1 MNIKKKNKINKSFIH
16 HSKNSSLIISSDL
29 PPSTIYKILKNNEY
43 LINQKDSRGETFL
56 TYAIKRNKF
65 DVVKLLLTSS
75 ILDLNFKDDFGNSY
89 LLIATLFQRENM
101 INPII
106 QKGLNLNLKNND
118 GNTAL
123 HLAYMLDNQNIIKI
137 LKDNKI
143 DLSIKNNQGE
153 TAEEI
158 KERISSPSFI
168 QSFGSESQI
177 IYNEKSQNS
186 YKSDENINVITKSNS
201 MKKII
206 NKTRILNSIH
216 KSNNNKNTINSNNK
230 SDNNIDIL
238 NSINNSDDKVNIITK
253 KDINNNINIL
263 NSMNNSDDKVNVMT
277 KKDINNNNNILNS
290 MNNSDDNGKII
301 NKTDD
306 KDNDNDNVNILNSM
320 NKSDNINTI
329 SSIEKTNINLNSKN
343 SFEKPKNPLND
354 CYNDNVNIGL
364 SIVKP
369 KKMEESLET
378 CHNSK
383 TNNTQVNIEENDSN
397 GKIKESLGDDFF
409 NLSLDLPKKENHDII
424 KIDNNINIYEDD
436 ENENENDN
444 DDNIINLSNDNINK
458 KSTFFKKSSSI
469 KSINDYNNSDDDDNI
484 NIVSHSFTKKESE
497 NIDENYN
504 PLDDNEED
512 NFKIVNSDDEDNKY
526 KNQTLQLNK
535 SIKTSDI
542 DFNFN
547 VSHKIPPYQYNKT
560 EMNNNNCDSQKAN
573 TERKKITLNL
583 NFNQP
588 IRAEPNKLP
597 SFTEVNPNIHNSLF
611 NFLKRIGMEKYFENL
626 NNMGFDDL
634 KLIINQT
641 KKGMGITDDNLKLAG
656 IKLPGDRAKI
666 LIKIEEEAK
675 LYNFKLQKEI
685 YYTSK
690 DLKNCENDINIQK
703 LNKWLK
709 EIKLEEYLFNFIDAG
724 YHSKELLLMQMIS
737 KQPLTNNILEQEIEI
752 KKPGHRIRIMNK
764 LQDEANNLKKRFN
777 FSLINDIFDT
787 DVGKKVEQ
795 LKEEC
800 NIF

>member
-29 PPSTIYKILKNNEY
+29 PPSTIYTILKNNEY

-177 IYNEKSQNS
+177 IYNEKSQRS
-186 YKSDENINVITKSNS
+186 YKSNENINVIAKSNS

-206 NKTRILNSIH
+206 NKTKILNSIH
-216 KSNNNKNTINSNNK
+216 KPNDNKSTINSNNK
-230 SDNNIDIL
+230 SDNNINIL
-238 NSINNSDDKVNIITK
+238 NSINNSDDKVNVKTK
-253 KDINNNINIL
+253 KDNNNNINIL
-263 NSMNNSDDKVNVMT
+263 NS
-277 KKDINNNNNILNS
+277 INK
-290 MNNSDDNGKII
+290 SDDNGKII
-301 NKTDD
+301 NKTD
-306 KDNDNDNVNILNSM
+306 DNDNVNILNSM

-329 SSIEKTNINLNSKN
+329 SSIEKSNINLNTKN
-343 SFEKPKNPLND
+343 SFEKPKNLLND
-354 CYNDNVNIGL
+354 CYDDNVNIGL

-383 TNNTQVNIEENDSN
+383 NNNTQVNIEENDSN

-424 KIDNNINIYEDD
+424 KIDNNINDNEDD
-436 ENENENDN
+436 ENENENDNDN
-444 DDNIINLSNDNINK
+444 DDNIINLSNDNFNK

-497 NIDENYN
+497 NIDEDYN

-690 DLKNCENDINIQK
+690 DLKNCENDVNIQK

-724 YHSKELLLMQMIS
+724 YHSKELLLM
-737 KQPLTNNILEQEIEI
+737 
-752 KKPGHRIRIMNK
+752 
-764 LQDEANNLKKRFN
+764 
-777 FSLINDIFDT
+777 
-787 DVGKKVEQ
+787 
-795 LKEEC
+795 
-800 NIF
+800 

>member
-29 PPSTIYKILKNNEY
+29 PPSTIYTILKNNEY

-106 QKGLNLNLKNND
+106 QKGIDLNLKNND

-123 HLAYMLDNQNIIKI
+123 HLAYMLDNEIIIKI

-177 IYNEKSQNS
+177 IYNEKNQRF
-186 YKSDENINVITKSNS
+186 YKSNENINVIAKSNS

-206 NKTRILNSIH
+206 NKTKILNSIH
-216 KSNNNKNTINSNNK
+216 KPNDNKSTINSNNK
-230 SDNNIDIL
+230 SDNNINIL
-238 NSINNSDDKVNIITK
+238 NSINNSDDKVNVITK
-253 KDINNNINIL
+253 KDNNNNINIL
-263 NSMNNSDDKVNVMT
+263 NS
-277 KKDINNNNNILNS
+277 INK
-290 MNNSDDNGKII
+290 SDDNGKII
-301 NKTDD
+301 NKTD
-306 KDNDNDNVNILNSM
+306 DNDNVNILNSM

-329 SSIEKTNINLNSKN
+329 SSIEKSNINLNTKN
-343 SFEKPKNPLND
+343 SFEKPKNLLND
-354 CYNDNVNIGL
+354 CYDDNVNIGL

-383 TNNTQVNIEENDSN
+383 NNNTQVNIEENDSN

-424 KIDNNINIYEDD
+424 KIDNNINDNEDD
-436 ENENENDN
+436 ENENENDNDN
-444 DDNIINLSNDNINK
+444 DDNIINLSNDNFNK

-497 NIDENYN
+497 NIDEDYN

-512 NFKIVNSDDEDNKY
+512 NFKIVNSDDEDNKH
-526 KNQTLQLNK
+526 KNQILQLNK
-535 SIKTSDI
+535 SIKTSDF

-597 SFTEVNPNIHNSLF
+597 SLTEVNRNIYNPLF
-611 NFLKRIGMEKYFENL
+611 IFLKRIGMEKYFENL

-690 DLKNCENDINIQK
+690 DLKNCENDVNIQK

-737 KQPLTNNILEQEIEI
+737 KQPLTDNILEQEIEI
-752 KKPGHRIRIMNK
+752 KKPGHRVRIMNK
-764 LQDEANNLKKRFN
+764 LKDEANNLKKRFN

>member
-1 MNIKKKNKINKSFIH
+1 
-16 HSKNSSLIISSDL
+16 
-29 PPSTIYKILKNNEY
+29 
-43 LINQKDSRGETFL
+43 
-56 TYAIKRNKF
+56 
-65 DVVKLLLTSS
+65 
-75 ILDLNFKDDFGNSY
+75 
-89 LLIATLFQRENM
+89 
-101 INPII
+101 
-106 QKGLNLNLKNND
+106 
-118 GNTAL
+118 
-123 HLAYMLDNQNIIKI
+123 
-137 LKDNKI
+137 
-143 DLSIKNNQGE
+143 
-153 TAEEI
+153 
-158 KERISSPSFI
+158 
-168 QSFGSESQI
+168 
-177 IYNEKSQNS
+177 
-186 YKSDENINVITKSNS
+186 
-201 MKKII
+201 
-206 NKTRILNSIH
+206 
-216 KSNNNKNTINSNNK
+216 
-230 SDNNIDIL
+230 
-238 NSINNSDDKVNIITK
+238 
-253 KDINNNINIL
+253 
-263 NSMNNSDDKVNVMT
+263 
-277 KKDINNNNNILNS
+277 
-290 MNNSDDNGKII
+290 
-301 NKTDD
+301 
-306 KDNDNDNVNILNSM
+306 M

-329 SSIEKTNINLNSKN
+329 SSIEKSNINLNTKN
-343 SFEKPKNPLND
+343 SFEKPKNLLND
-354 CYNDNVNIGL
+354 CYDDNVNIGL

-383 TNNTQVNIEENDSN
+383 NNNTQVNIEENDSN

-424 KIDNNINIYEDD
+424 KIDNNINDNEDD
-436 ENENENDN
+436 ENENENDNDN
-444 DDNIINLSNDNINK
+444 DDNIINLSNDNFNK

-497 NIDENYN
+497 NIDEDYN

-512 NFKIVNSDDEDNKY
+512 NFKIVNSDDEDNKH
-526 KNQTLQLNK
+526 KNQILQLNK
-535 SIKTSDI
+535 SIKTSDF

-597 SFTEVNPNIHNSLF
+597 SLTEVNRNIYNPLF
-611 NFLKRIGMEKYFENL
+611 IFLKRIGMEKYFENL

-737 KQPLTNNILEQEIEI
+737 KQPLTDNILEQEIEI
-752 KKPGHRIRIMNK
+752 KKPGHRVRIMNK
-764 LQDEANNLKKRFN
+764 LKDEANNLKKRFN

>member
-29 PPSTIYKILKNNEY
+29 PPSTIYTILKNNEY

-106 QKGLNLNLKNND
+106 QKGIDLNLKNND

-123 HLAYMLDNQNIIKI
+123 HLAYMLDNEIIIKI

-177 IYNEKSQNS
+177 IYNEKNQRF
-186 YKSDENINVITKSNS
+186 YKSNENINVIAKSNS

-206 NKTRILNSIH
+206 NKTKILNSIH
-216 KSNNNKNTINSNNK
+216 KPNDNKSTINSNNK
-230 SDNNIDIL
+230 SDNNINIL
-238 NSINNSDDKVNIITK
+238 NSINNSDDKVNVKTK
-253 KDINNNINIL
+253 KDNNNNINIL
-263 NSMNNSDDKVNVMT
+263 NS
-277 KKDINNNNNILNS
+277 INK
-290 MNNSDDNGKII
+290 SDDNGKII
-301 NKTDD
+301 NKTD
-306 KDNDNDNVNILNSM
+306 DNDNVNILNSM

-329 SSIEKTNINLNSKN
+329 SSIEKSNINLNTKN
-343 SFEKPKNPLND
+343 SFEKPKNLLND
-354 CYNDNVNIGL
+354 CYDDNVNIGL

-383 TNNTQVNIEENDSN
+383 NNNTQVNIEENDSN

-424 KIDNNINIYEDD
+424 KIDNNINDNEDD
-436 ENENENDN
+436 ENENENDNDN
-444 DDNIINLSNDNINK
+444 DDNIINLSNDNFNK

-497 NIDENYN
+497 NIDEDYN

-512 NFKIVNSDDEDNKY
+512 NFKIVNSDDEDNKH
-526 KNQTLQLNK
+526 KNQILQLNK
-535 SIKTSDI
+535 SIKTSDF

-597 SFTEVNPNIHNSLF
+597 SLTEVNRNIYNPLF
-611 NFLKRIGMEKYFENL
+611 IFLKRIGMEKYFENL

-690 DLKNCENDINIQK
+690 DLKNCENDVNIQK

-737 KQPLTNNILEQEIEI
+737 KQPLTDNILEQEIEI
-752 KKPGHRIRIMNK
+752 KKPGHRVRIMNK
-764 LQDEANNLKKRFN
+764 LKDEANNLKKRFN

>member
-1 MNIKKKNKINKSFIH
+1 MNIKKKNKINKSFVH

-29 PPSTIYKILKNNEY
+29 PPSTIYTILKNNEY

-106 QKGLNLNLKNND
+106 QKGIDLNLKNND

-123 HLAYMLDNQNIIKI
+123 HLAYMLDNEIIIKI

-177 IYNEKSQNS
+177 IYNEKNQRS
-186 YKSDENINVITKSNS
+186 YKSNENINVIAKSNS

-206 NKTRILNSIH
+206 NKTKILNSIH
-216 KSNNNKNTINSNNK
+216 KPNDNKSTINSNNK
-230 SDNNIDIL
+230 SDNNINIL
-238 NSINNSDDKVNIITK
+238 NSINNSDDKVNVKTK
-253 KDINNNINIL
+253 KDNNNNINIL
-263 NSMNNSDDKVNVMT
+263 NS
-277 KKDINNNNNILNS
+277 INK
-290 MNNSDDNGKII
+290 SDDNGKII
-301 NKTDD
+301 NKTD
-306 KDNDNDNVNILNSM
+306 DNDNVNILNSM

-329 SSIEKTNINLNSKN
+329 SSIEKSNINLNTKN
-343 SFEKPKNPLND
+343 SFEKPKNLLND
-354 CYNDNVNIGL
+354 CYDDNVNIGL

-383 TNNTQVNIEENDSN
+383 NNNTQVNIEENDSN

-444 DDNIINLSNDNINK
+444 DNDDNIINLSNDNFNK

-497 NIDENYN
+497 NIDEDYN

-535 SIKTSDI
+535 SIKTSDF

-597 SFTEVNPNIHNSLF
+597 SLTEVNRNIYNPLF
-611 NFLKRIGMEKYFENL
+611 IFLKRIGMEKYFENL

-690 DLKNCENDINIQK
+690 DLKNCENDVNIQK

-737 KQPLTNNILEQEIEI
+737 KQPLTDNILEQEIEI

>member
-29 PPSTIYKILKNNEY
+29 PPSTIYTILKNNEY

-106 QKGLNLNLKNND
+106 QKGIDLNLKNND

-123 HLAYMLDNQNIIKI
+123 HLAYMLDNENIIKI

-177 IYNEKSQNS
+177 IYNEKSQRS
-186 YKSDENINVITKSNS
+186 YKSNENINVIAKSNS

-206 NKTRILNSIH
+206 NKTKILNSIH
-216 KSNNNKNTINSNNK
+216 KPNDNKSTINSNNK
-230 SDNNIDIL
+230 SDNNINIL
-238 NSINNSDDKVNIITK
+238 NSINK
-253 KDINNNINIL
+253 
-263 NSMNNSDDKVNVMT
+263 
-277 KKDINNNNNILNS
+277 
-290 MNNSDDNGKII
+290 SDDNGKII
-301 NKTDD
+301 NKTD
-306 KDNDNDNVNILNSM
+306 DNDNVNILNSM

-329 SSIEKTNINLNSKN
+329 SSIEKSNINLNTKN
-343 SFEKPKNPLND
+343 SFEKPKNLLND
-354 CYNDNVNIGL
+354 CYDDNVNIGL

-383 TNNTQVNIEENDSN
+383 NNNTQVNIEENDSN

-424 KIDNNINIYEDD
+424 KIDNNINDNEDD
-436 ENENENDN
+436 ENENENDNDN
-444 DDNIINLSNDNINK
+444 DDNIINLSNDNFNK
-458 KSTFFKKSSSI
+458 KSTFFKKSSST

-497 NIDENYN
+497 NIDEDYN

-512 NFKIVNSDDEDNKY
+512 NFKIVNSDDEDNKH
-526 KNQTLQLNK
+526 KNQILQLNK
-535 SIKTSDI
+535 SIKTSDF

-597 SFTEVNPNIHNSLF
+597 SLTEVNRNIYNPLF
-611 NFLKRIGMEKYFENL
+611 IFLKRIGMEKYFENL

-690 DLKNCENDINIQK
+690 DLKNCENDVNIQK

-737 KQPLTNNILEQEIEI
+737 KQPLTDNILEQEIEI
-752 KKPGHRIRIMNK
+752 KKPGHRVRIMNK
-764 LQDEANNLKKRFN
+764 LKDEANNLKKRFN

>member
-29 PPSTIYKILKNNEY
+29 PPSTIYTILKNNEY

-106 QKGLNLNLKNND
+106 QKGIDLNLKNND

-123 HLAYMLDNQNIIKI
+123 HLAYMLDNENIIKI

-177 IYNEKSQNS
+177 IYNEKNQRS
-186 YKSDENINVITKSNS
+186 YKSNENINVIAKSNS

-206 NKTRILNSIH
+206 NKTKILNSIH
-216 KSNNNKNTINSNNK
+216 KPNDNKSTINSNNK
-230 SDNNIDIL
+230 SDNNINIL
-238 NSINNSDDKVNIITK
+238 NSINNSDDKVNVKTK
-253 KDINNNINIL
+253 KDNNNNINIL
-263 NSMNNSDDKVNVMT
+263 NS
-277 KKDINNNNNILNS
+277 INK
-290 MNNSDDNGKII
+290 SDDNGKII
-301 NKTDD
+301 NKTD
-306 KDNDNDNVNILNSM
+306 DNDNVNILNSM
-320 NKSDNINTI
+320 NKSENINTI
-329 SSIEKTNINLNSKN
+329 SSIEKSNINLNTKN
-343 SFEKPKNPLND
+343 SFEKPKNLLND
-354 CYNDNVNIGL
+354 CYDDNVNIGL

-424 KIDNNINIYEDD
+424 KIDNNINDNEDD
-436 ENENENDN
+436 ENENENDNDN
-444 DDNIINLSNDNINK
+444 DDNIINLSNDNFNK

-497 NIDENYN
+497 NIDEDYN

-512 NFKIVNSDDEDNKY
+512 NFKIVNSDDEDNKH
-526 KNQTLQLNK
+526 KNQILQLNK
-535 SIKTSDI
+535 SIKTSDF

-597 SFTEVNPNIHNSLF
+597 SLTEVNRNIYNPLF
-611 NFLKRIGMEKYFENL
+611 IFLKRIGMEKYFENL

-690 DLKNCENDINIQK
+690 DLKNCENDVNIQK

-737 KQPLTNNILEQEIEI
+737 KQPLTDNILEQEIEI
-752 KKPGHRIRIMNK
+752 KKPGHRVRIMNK
-764 LQDEANNLKKRFN
+764 LKDEANNLKKRFN

>member
-29 PPSTIYKILKNNEY
+29 PPSTIYTILKNNEY

-177 IYNEKSQNS
+177 IYNEKNQRF
-186 YKSDENINVITKSNS
+186 YKSNENINVIAKSNS

-206 NKTRILNSIH
+206 NKTKILNSIH
-216 KSNNNKNTINSNNK
+216 KPNDNKSTINSNNK
-230 SDNNIDIL
+230 SDNNINIL
-238 NSINNSDDKVNIITK
+238 NSINNSDDKVNVKTK
-253 KDINNNINIL
+253 KDNNNNINIL
-263 NSMNNSDDKVNVMT
+263 NS
-277 KKDINNNNNILNS
+277 INK
-290 MNNSDDNGKII
+290 SDDNGKII
-301 NKTDD
+301 NKTD
-306 KDNDNDNVNILNSM
+306 DNDNVNILNSM

-329 SSIEKTNINLNSKN
+329 SSIEKSNINLNTKN
-343 SFEKPKNPLND
+343 SFEKPKNLLND
-354 CYNDNVNIGL
+354 CYDDNVNIGL

-383 TNNTQVNIEENDSN
+383 NNNTQVNIEENDSN

-424 KIDNNINIYEDD
+424 KIDNNINDNEDD
-436 ENENENDN
+436 ENENENDNDN
-444 DDNIINLSNDNINK
+444 DDNIINLSNDNFNK

-497 NIDENYN
+497 NIDEDYN

-512 NFKIVNSDDEDNKY
+512 NFKIVNSDDEDNKH
-526 KNQTLQLNK
+526 KNQILQLNK
-535 SIKTSDI
+535 SIKTSDF

-597 SFTEVNPNIHNSLF
+597 SLTEVNRNIYNPLF
-611 NFLKRIGMEKYFENL
+611 IFLKRIGMEKYFENL

-690 DLKNCENDINIQK
+690 DLKNCENDVNIQK

-737 KQPLTNNILEQEIEI
+737 KQPLTDNILEQEIEI
-752 KKPGHRIRIMNK
+752 KKPGHRVRIMNK
-764 LQDEANNLKKRFN
+764 LKDEANNLKKRFN

>member
-29 PPSTIYKILKNNEY
+29 PPSTIYTILKNNEY

-106 QKGLNLNLKNND
+106 QKGIDLNLKNND

-123 HLAYMLDNQNIIKI
+123 HLAYMLDNENIIKI

-177 IYNEKSQNS
+177 IYNEKNQRF
-186 YKSDENINVITKSNS
+186 YKSNENINVIAKSNS

-206 NKTRILNSIH
+206 NKTKILNSIH
-216 KSNNNKNTINSNNK
+216 KPNDNKSTINSNNK
-230 SDNNIDIL
+230 SDNNINIL
-238 NSINNSDDKVNIITK
+238 NSINNSDDKVNVKTK
-253 KDINNNINIL
+253 KDNNNNINIL
-263 NSMNNSDDKVNVMT
+263 NS
-277 KKDINNNNNILNS
+277 INK
-290 MNNSDDNGKII
+290 SDDNGKII
-301 NKTDD
+301 NKTD
-306 KDNDNDNVNILNSM
+306 DNDNVNILNSM
-320 NKSDNINTI
+320 NKSENINTI
-329 SSIEKTNINLNSKN
+329 SSIEKSNINLNTKN
-343 SFEKPKNPLND
+343 SFEKPKNLLND
-354 CYNDNVNIGL
+354 CYDDNVNIGL

-383 TNNTQVNIEENDSN
+383 NNNTQVNIEENDSN

-424 KIDNNINIYEDD
+424 KIDNNINDNEDD
-436 ENENENDN
+436 ENENENDNDN
-444 DDNIINLSNDNINK
+444 DDNIINLSNDNFNK

-497 NIDENYN
+497 NIDEDYN

-512 NFKIVNSDDEDNKY
+512 NFKIVNSDDEDNKH
-526 KNQTLQLNK
+526 KNQILQLNK
-535 SIKTSDI
+535 SIKTSDF

-597 SFTEVNPNIHNSLF
+597 SLTEVNRNIYNPLF
-611 NFLKRIGMEKYFENL
+611 IFLKRIGMEKYFENL

-690 DLKNCENDINIQK
+690 DLKNCENDVNIQK

-737 KQPLTNNILEQEIEI
+737 KQPLTDNILEQEIEI
-752 KKPGHRIRIMNK
+752 KKPGHRVRIMNK
-764 LQDEANNLKKRFN
+764 LKDEANNLKKRFN

>member
-29 PPSTIYKILKNNEY
+29 PPSTIYTILKNNEY

-106 QKGLNLNLKNND
+106 QKGIDLNLKNND

-123 HLAYMLDNQNIIKI
+123 HLAYMLDNENIIKI

-177 IYNEKSQNS
+177 IYNEKNQRF
-186 YKSDENINVITKSNS
+186 YKSNENINVIAKSNS

-206 NKTRILNSIH
+206 NKTKILNSIH
-216 KSNNNKNTINSNNK
+216 KPNDNKSTINSNNK
-230 SDNNIDIL
+230 SDNNINIL
-238 NSINNSDDKVNIITK
+238 NSINNSDDKVNVITK
-253 KDINNNINIL
+253 KDNNNNINIL
-263 NSMNNSDDKVNVMT
+263 NS
-277 KKDINNNNNILNS
+277 INK
-290 MNNSDDNGKII
+290 SDDNGKII
-301 NKTDD
+301 NKTD
-306 KDNDNDNVNILNSM
+306 DNDNVNILNSM

-329 SSIEKTNINLNSKN
+329 SSIEKSNINLNTKN
-343 SFEKPKNPLND
+343 SFEKPKNLLND
-354 CYNDNVNIGL
+354 CYDDNVNIGL

-383 TNNTQVNIEENDSN
+383 NNNTQVNIEENDSN

-424 KIDNNINIYEDD
+424 KIDNNINDNEDD
-436 ENENENDN
+436 ENENENDNDN
-444 DDNIINLSNDNINK
+444 DDNIINLSNDNFNK

-497 NIDENYN
+497 NIDEDYN

-512 NFKIVNSDDEDNKY
+512 NFKIVNSDDEDNKH
-526 KNQTLQLNK
+526 KNQILQLNK
-535 SIKTSDI
+535 SIKTSDF

-597 SFTEVNPNIHNSLF
+597 SLTEVNRNIYNPLF
-611 NFLKRIGMEKYFENL
+611 IFLKRIGMEKYFENL

-690 DLKNCENDINIQK
+690 DLKNCENDVNIQK

-737 KQPLTNNILEQEIEI
+737 KQPLTDNILEQEIEI
-752 KKPGHRIRIMNK
+752 KKPGHRVRIMNK
-764 LQDEANNLKKRFN
+764 LKDEANNLKKRFN

>member
-29 PPSTIYKILKNNEY
+29 PPSTIYTILKNNEY

-106 QKGLNLNLKNND
+106 QKGIDLNLKNND

-123 HLAYMLDNQNIIKI
+123 HLAYMLDNEIIIKI

-177 IYNEKSQNS
+177 IYNEKNQRF
-186 YKSDENINVITKSNS
+186 YKSNENINVIAKSNS

-206 NKTRILNSIH
+206 NKTKILNSIH
-216 KSNNNKNTINSNNK
+216 KPNDNKSTINSNNK
-230 SDNNIDIL
+230 SDNNINIL
-238 NSINNSDDKVNIITK
+238 NSINNSDDKVNVITK
-253 KDINNNINIL
+253 KDNNNNINIL
-263 NSMNNSDDKVNVMT
+263 NS
-277 KKDINNNNNILNS
+277 INK
-290 MNNSDDNGKII
+290 SDDNGKII
-301 NKTDD
+301 NKTD
-306 KDNDNDNVNILNSM
+306 DNDNVNILNSM
-320 NKSDNINTI
+320 NKSENINTI
-329 SSIEKTNINLNSKN
+329 SSIEKSNINLNTKN
-343 SFEKPKNPLND
+343 SFEKPKNLLND
-354 CYNDNVNIGL
+354 CYDDNVNIGL

-383 TNNTQVNIEENDSN
+383 NNNTQVNIEENDSN

-424 KIDNNINIYEDD
+424 KIDNNINDNEDD
-436 ENENENDN
+436 ENENENDNDN
-444 DDNIINLSNDNINK
+444 DDNIINLSNDNFNK

-497 NIDENYN
+497 NIDEDYN

-512 NFKIVNSDDEDNKY
+512 NFKIVNSDDEDNKH
-526 KNQTLQLNK
+526 KNQILQLNK
-535 SIKTSDI
+535 SIKTSDF

-597 SFTEVNPNIHNSLF
+597 SLTEVNRNIYNPLF
-611 NFLKRIGMEKYFENL
+611 IFLKRIGMEKYFENL

-690 DLKNCENDINIQK
+690 DLKNCENDVNIQK

-737 KQPLTNNILEQEIEI
+737 KQPLTDNILEQEIEI
-752 KKPGHRIRIMNK
+752 KKPGHRVRIMNK
-764 LQDEANNLKKRFN
+764 LKDEANNLKKRFN

>member
-29 PPSTIYKILKNNEY
+29 PPSTIYTILKNNEY

-106 QKGLNLNLKNND
+106 QKGIDLNLKNND

-123 HLAYMLDNQNIIKI
+123 HLAYMLDNENIIKI

-177 IYNEKSQNS
+177 IYNEKSQRS
-186 YKSDENINVITKSNS
+186 YKSNENINVIAKSNS

-206 NKTRILNSIH
+206 NKTKILNSIH
-216 KSNNNKNTINSNNK
+216 KPNDNKSTINSNNK
-230 SDNNIDIL
+230 SDNNINIL
-238 NSINNSDDKVNIITK
+238 NSINNSDDKVNVKTK
-253 KDINNNINIL
+253 KDNNNNINIL
-263 NSMNNSDDKVNVMT
+263 NS
-277 KKDINNNNNILNS
+277 INK
-290 MNNSDDNGKII
+290 SDDNGKII
-301 NKTDD
+301 NKTD
-306 KDNDNDNVNILNSM
+306 DNDNVNILNSM

-383 TNNTQVNIEENDSN
+383 NNNTQVNIEENDSN

-424 KIDNNINIYEDD
+424 KIDNNINDNEND
-436 ENENENDN
+436 ENENENDNNN
-444 DDNIINLSNDNINK
+444 DDNIINLSNDNFNK

-512 NFKIVNSDDEDNKY
+512 NFKIVNSDDEDNKH
-526 KNQTLQLNK
+526 KNQILQLNK
-535 SIKTSDI
+535 SIKTSDF

-597 SFTEVNPNIHNSLF
+597 SLTEVNRNIYNPLF
-611 NFLKRIGMEKYFENL
+611 IFLKRIGMEKYFENL

-690 DLKNCENDINIQK
+690 DLKNCENDVNIQK

-737 KQPLTNNILEQEIEI
+737 KQPLTDNILEQEIEI
-752 KKPGHRIRIMNK
+752 KKPGHRVRIMNK
-764 LQDEANNLKKRFN
+764 LKDEANNLKKRFN

>member
-29 PPSTIYKILKNNEY
+29 PPSTIYTILKNNEY

-106 QKGLNLNLKNND
+106 QKGIDLNLKNND

-123 HLAYMLDNQNIIKI
+123 HLAYMLDNEIIIKI

-177 IYNEKSQNS
+177 IYNEKSQRS
-186 YKSDENINVITKSNS
+186 YKSNENINVIAKSNS

-206 NKTRILNSIH
+206 NKTKILNSIH
-216 KSNNNKNTINSNNK
+216 KPNDNKSTINSNNK
-230 SDNNIDIL
+230 SDNNINIL
-238 NSINNSDDKVNIITK
+238 NSINNSDDKVNVKTK
-253 KDINNNINIL
+253 KDNNNNINIL
-263 NSMNNSDDKVNVMT
+263 NS
-277 KKDINNNNNILNS
+277 INK
-290 MNNSDDNGKII
+290 SDDNGKII
-301 NKTDD
+301 NKTD
-306 KDNDNDNVNILNSM
+306 DNDNVNILNSM

-329 SSIEKTNINLNSKN
+329 SSIEKSNINLNTKN
-343 SFEKPKNPLND
+343 SFEKPKNLLND
-354 CYNDNVNIGL
+354 CYDDNVNIGL

-383 TNNTQVNIEENDSN
+383 NNNTQVNIEENDSN

-424 KIDNNINIYEDD
+424 KIDNNINDNEDD
-436 ENENENDN
+436 ENENENDNDN
-444 DDNIINLSNDNINK
+444 DDNIINLSNDNFNK

-497 NIDENYN
+497 NIDEDYN

-512 NFKIVNSDDEDNKY
+512 NFKIVNSDDEDNKH
-526 KNQTLQLNK
+526 KNQILQLNK
-535 SIKTSDI
+535 SIKTSDF

-597 SFTEVNPNIHNSLF
+597 SLTEVNRNIYNPLF
-611 NFLKRIGMEKYFENL
+611 IFLKRIGMEKYFENL

-690 DLKNCENDINIQK
+690 DLKNCENDVNIQK

-737 KQPLTNNILEQEIEI
+737 KQPLTDNILEQEIEI
-752 KKPGHRIRIMNK
+752 KKPGHRVRIMNK
-764 LQDEANNLKKRFN
+764 LKDEANNLKKRFN

>member
-29 PPSTIYKILKNNEY
+29 PPSTIYTILKNNEY

-106 QKGLNLNLKNND
+106 QKGIDLNLKNND

-123 HLAYMLDNQNIIKI
+123 HLAYMLDNENIIKI

-177 IYNEKSQNS
+177 IYNEKNQRS
-186 YKSDENINVITKSNS
+186 YKSNENINVIAKSNS

-206 NKTRILNSIH
+206 NKTKILNSIH
-216 KSNNNKNTINSNNK
+216 KPNDNKSTINSNNK
-230 SDNNIDIL
+230 SDNNINIL
-238 NSINNSDDKVNIITK
+238 NSINNSDDKVNVKTK
-253 KDINNNINIL
+253 KDNNNNINIL
-263 NSMNNSDDKVNVMT
+263 NS
-277 KKDINNNNNILNS
+277 INK
-290 MNNSDDNGKII
+290 SDDNGKII
-301 NKTDD
+301 NKTD
-306 KDNDNDNVNILNSM
+306 DNDNVNILNSM

-329 SSIEKTNINLNSKN
+329 SSIEKSNINLNTKN
-343 SFEKPKNPLND
+343 SFEKPKNLLND
-354 CYNDNVNIGL
+354 CYDDNVNIGL

-383 TNNTQVNIEENDSN
+383 NNNTQVNIEENDSN

-424 KIDNNINIYEDD
+424 KIDNNINDNEDD
-436 ENENENDN
+436 ENENENDNDN
-444 DDNIINLSNDNINK
+444 DDNIINLSNDNFNK

-497 NIDENYN
+497 NIDEDYN

-512 NFKIVNSDDEDNKY
+512 NFKIVNSDDEDNKH
-526 KNQTLQLNK
+526 KNQILQLNK
-535 SIKTSDI
+535 SIKTSDF

-597 SFTEVNPNIHNSLF
+597 SLTEVNRNIYNPLF
-611 NFLKRIGMEKYFENL
+611 IFLKRIGMEKYFENL

-690 DLKNCENDINIQK
+690 DLKNCENDVNIQK

-737 KQPLTNNILEQEIEI
+737 KQPLTDNILEQEIEI
-752 KKPGHRIRIMNK
+752 KKPGHRVRIMNK
-764 LQDEANNLKKRFN
+764 LKDEANNLKKRFN

>member
-29 PPSTIYKILKNNEY
+29 PPSTIYTILKNNEY

-106 QKGLNLNLKNND
+106 QKGIDLNLKNND

-123 HLAYMLDNQNIIKI
+123 HLAYMLDNENIIKI

-177 IYNEKSQNS
+177 IYNEKSQRS
-186 YKSDENINVITKSNS
+186 YKSNENINVIAKSNS

-206 NKTRILNSIH
+206 NKTKILNSIH
-216 KSNNNKNTINSNNK
+216 KPNDNKSTINSNNK
-230 SDNNIDIL
+230 SDNNINIL
-238 NSINNSDDKVNIITK
+238 NSINNSDDKVNVITK
-253 KDINNNINIL
+253 KDNNNNINIL
-263 NSMNNSDDKVNVMT
+263 NS
-277 KKDINNNNNILNS
+277 INK
-290 MNNSDDNGKII
+290 SDDNGKII
-301 NKTDD
+301 NKTD
-306 KDNDNDNVNILNSM
+306 DNDNVNILNSM
-320 NKSDNINTI
+320 NKSENINTI
-329 SSIEKTNINLNSKN
+329 SSIEKSNINLNTKN
-343 SFEKPKNPLND
+343 SFEKPKNLLND
-354 CYNDNVNIGL
+354 CYDDNVNIGL

-383 TNNTQVNIEENDSN
+383 NNNTQVNIEENDSN

-424 KIDNNINIYEDD
+424 KIDNNINDNEDD
-436 ENENENDN
+436 ENENENDNDN
-444 DDNIINLSNDNINK
+444 DDNIINLSNDNFNK

-497 NIDENYN
+497 NIDEDYN

-512 NFKIVNSDDEDNKY
+512 NFKIVNSDDEDNKH
-526 KNQTLQLNK
+526 KNQILQLNK
-535 SIKTSDI
+535 SIKTSDF

-597 SFTEVNPNIHNSLF
+597 SLTEVNRNIYNPLF
-611 NFLKRIGMEKYFENL
+611 IFLKRIGMEKYFENL

-690 DLKNCENDINIQK
+690 DLKNCENDVNIQK

-737 KQPLTNNILEQEIEI
+737 KQPLTDNILEQEIEI

>member
-29 PPSTIYKILKNNEY
+29 PPSTIYTILKNNEY

-106 QKGLNLNLKNND
+106 QKGIDLNLKNND

-123 HLAYMLDNQNIIKI
+123 HLAYMLDNEIIIKI

-177 IYNEKSQNS
+177 IYNEKNQRS
-186 YKSDENINVITKSNS
+186 YKSNENINVIAKSNS

-206 NKTRILNSIH
+206 NKTKILNSIH
-216 KSNNNKNTINSNNK
+216 KPNDNKSTINSNNK
-230 SDNNIDIL
+230 SDNNINIL
-238 NSINNSDDKVNIITK
+238 NSINNSDDKVNVKTK
-253 KDINNNINIL
+253 KDNNNNINIL
-263 NSMNNSDDKVNVMT
+263 NS
-277 KKDINNNNNILNS
+277 INK
-290 MNNSDDNGKII
+290 SDDNGKII
-301 NKTDD
+301 NKTD
-306 KDNDNDNVNILNSM
+306 DNDNVNILNSM

-329 SSIEKTNINLNSKN
+329 SSIEKSNINLNTKN
-343 SFEKPKNPLND
+343 SFEKPKNLLND
-354 CYNDNVNIGL
+354 CYDDNVNIGL

-383 TNNTQVNIEENDSN
+383 NNNTQVNIEENDSN

-424 KIDNNINIYEDD
+424 KIDNNINDNEDD
-436 ENENENDN
+436 ENENENDNDN
-444 DDNIINLSNDNINK
+444 DDNIINLSNDNFNK

-497 NIDENYN
+497 NIDEDYN

-512 NFKIVNSDDEDNKY
+512 NFKIVNSDDEDNKH
-526 KNQTLQLNK
+526 KNQILQLNK
-535 SIKTSDI
+535 SIKTSDF

-690 DLKNCENDINIQK
+690 DLKNCENDVNIQK

-737 KQPLTNNILEQEIEI
+737 KQPLTDNILEQEIEI
-752 KKPGHRIRIMNK
+752 KKPGHRVRIMNK
-764 LQDEANNLKKRFN
+764 LKDEANNLKKRFN

>member
-29 PPSTIYKILKNNEY
+29 PPSTIYTILKNNEY

-106 QKGLNLNLKNND
+106 QKGIDLNLKNND

-123 HLAYMLDNQNIIKI
+123 HLAYMLDNEIIIKI

-177 IYNEKSQNS
+177 IYNEKNQRS
-186 YKSDENINVITKSNS
+186 YKSNENINVIAKSNS

-206 NKTRILNSIH
+206 NKTKILNSIH
-216 KSNNNKNTINSNNK
+216 KPNDNKSTINSNNK
-230 SDNNIDIL
+230 SDNNINIL
-238 NSINNSDDKVNIITK
+238 NSINNSDDKVNVKTK
-253 KDINNNINIL
+253 KDNNNNINIL
-263 NSMNNSDDKVNVMT
+263 NS
-277 KKDINNNNNILNS
+277 INK
-290 MNNSDDNGKII
+290 SDDNGKII
-301 NKTDD
+301 NKTD
-306 KDNDNDNVNILNSM
+306 DNDNVNILNSM

-329 SSIEKTNINLNSKN
+329 SSIEKSNINLNTKN
-343 SFEKPKNPLND
+343 SFEKPKNLLND
-354 CYNDNVNIGL
+354 CYDDNVNIGL

-383 TNNTQVNIEENDSN
+383 NNNTQVNIEENDSN

-424 KIDNNINIYEDD
+424 KIDNNINDNEDD
-436 ENENENDN
+436 ENENENDNDN
-444 DDNIINLSNDNINK
+444 DDNIINLSNDNFNK

-497 NIDENYN
+497 NIDEDYN

-512 NFKIVNSDDEDNKY
+512 NFKIVNSDDEDNKH
-526 KNQTLQLNK
+526 KNQILQLNK
-535 SIKTSDI
+535 SIKTSDF

-597 SFTEVNPNIHNSLF
+597 SLTEVNRNIYNPLF
-611 NFLKRIGMEKYFENL
+611 IFLKRIGMEKYFENL

-634 KLIINQT
+634 N
-641 KKGMGITDDNLKLAG
+641 
-656 IKLPGDRAKI
+656 
-666 LIKIEEEAK
+666 
-675 LYNFKLQKEI
+675 Y
-685 YYTSK
+685 
-690 DLKNCENDINIQK
+690 
-703 LNKWLK
+703 
-709 EIKLEEYLFNFIDAG
+709 
-724 YHSKELLLMQMIS
+724 
-737 KQPLTNNILEQEIEI
+737 
-752 KKPGHRIRIMNK
+752 
-764 LQDEANNLKKRFN
+764 
-777 FSLINDIFDT
+777 
-787 DVGKKVEQ
+787 KV
-795 LKEEC
+795 
-800 NIF
+800 N

>member
-29 PPSTIYKILKNNEY
+29 PPSTIYTILKNNEY

-106 QKGLNLNLKNND
+106 QKGIDLNLKNND

-123 HLAYMLDNQNIIKI
+123 HLAYMLDNEIIIKI

-177 IYNEKSQNS
+177 IYNEKNQRS
-186 YKSDENINVITKSNS
+186 YKSNENINVIAKSNS

-206 NKTRILNSIH
+206 NKTKILNSIH
-216 KSNNNKNTINSNNK
+216 KPNDNKSTINSNNK
-230 SDNNIDIL
+230 SDNNINIL
-238 NSINNSDDKVNIITK
+238 NSINNSDDKVNVKTK
-253 KDINNNINIL
+253 KDNNNNINIL
-263 NSMNNSDDKVNVMT
+263 NS
-277 KKDINNNNNILNS
+277 INK
-290 MNNSDDNGKII
+290 SDDNGKII
-301 NKTDD
+301 NKTD
-306 KDNDNDNVNILNSM
+306 DNDNVNILNSM

-383 TNNTQVNIEENDSN
+383 NNNTQVNIEENDSN

-424 KIDNNINIYEDD
+424 KIDNNINDNEDD
-436 ENENENDN
+436 ENENENDNDN
-444 DDNIINLSNDNINK
+444 DDNIINLSNDNFNK

-497 NIDENYN
+497 NIDEDYN

-512 NFKIVNSDDEDNKY
+512 NFKIVNSDDEDNKH
-526 KNQTLQLNK
+526 KNQILQLNK
-535 SIKTSDI
+535 SIKTSDF

-597 SFTEVNPNIHNSLF
+597 SLTEVNRNIYNPLF
-611 NFLKRIGMEKYFENL
+611 IFLKRIGMEKYFENL

-690 DLKNCENDINIQK
+690 DLKNCENDVNIQK

-737 KQPLTNNILEQEIEI
+737 KQPLTDNILEQEIEI
-752 KKPGHRIRIMNK
+752 KKPGHRVRIMNK
-764 LQDEANNLKKRFN
+764 LKDEANNLKKRFN

>member
-29 PPSTIYKILKNNEY
+29 PPSTIYTILKNNEY

-106 QKGLNLNLKNND
+106 QKGIDLNLKNND

-123 HLAYMLDNQNIIKI
+123 HLAYMLDNEIIIKI

-177 IYNEKSQNS
+177 IYNEKNQRS
-186 YKSDENINVITKSNS
+186 YKSNENINVIAKSNS

-206 NKTRILNSIH
+206 NKTKILNSIH
-216 KSNNNKNTINSNNK
+216 KPNDNKSTINSNNK
-230 SDNNIDIL
+230 SDNNINIL
-238 NSINNSDDKVNIITK
+238 NSINK
-253 KDINNNINIL
+253 
-263 NSMNNSDDKVNVMT
+263 
-277 KKDINNNNNILNS
+277 
-290 MNNSDDNGKII
+290 SDDNGKII
-301 NKTDD
+301 NKTD
-306 KDNDNDNVNILNSM
+306 DNDNVNILNSM

-383 TNNTQVNIEENDSN
+383 NNNTQVNIEENDSN

-424 KIDNNINIYEDD
+424 KIDNNINDNEDD
-436 ENENENDN
+436 ENENENDNDN
-444 DDNIINLSNDNINK
+444 DDNIINLSNDNFNK

-497 NIDENYN
+497 NIDEDYN

-512 NFKIVNSDDEDNKY
+512 NFKIVNSDDEDNKH
-526 KNQTLQLNK
+526 KNQILQLNK
-535 SIKTSDI
+535 SIKTSDF

-597 SFTEVNPNIHNSLF
+597 SLTEVNRNIYNPLF
-611 NFLKRIGMEKYFENL
+611 IFLKRIGMEKYFENL

-690 DLKNCENDINIQK
+690 DLKNCENDVNIQK

-737 KQPLTNNILEQEIEI
+737 KQPLTDNILEQEIEI
-752 KKPGHRIRIMNK
+752 KKPGHRVRIMNK
-764 LQDEANNLKKRFN
+764 LKDEANNLKKRFN